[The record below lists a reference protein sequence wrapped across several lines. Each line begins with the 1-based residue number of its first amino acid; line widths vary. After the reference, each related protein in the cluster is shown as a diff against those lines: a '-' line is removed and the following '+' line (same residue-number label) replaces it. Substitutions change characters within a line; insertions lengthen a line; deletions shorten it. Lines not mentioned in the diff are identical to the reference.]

1 MNNGSCANAWQ
12 IMSGRCPTTLDTG
25 LTLREPML
33 RGSRTMR
40 WTFLPLAVALVIVLL
55 AERASA
61 FTAEQAAAGRTS
73 YGQVCVAC
81 HGADLQTLPNARLVG
96 PDFASRWQDRGVNE
110 LLSKV
115 RATMPPEGPGALP
128 ENIYLN
134 VLAYILQQNGAD
146 AGTERLTTATRTT
159 IGSLLRRDYS
169 ASSVSPPPQI
179 NSSNAAASKR

>member
-1 MNNGSCANAWQ
+1 M
-12 IMSGRCPTTLDTG
+12 
-25 LTLREPML
+25 
-33 RGSRTMR
+33 MR
-40 WTFLPLAVALVIVLL
+40 WSFLPLAVALVIVLP
-55 AERASA
+55 ADQASA

-96 PDFASRWQDRGVNE
+96 PDFASRWENRGVNE

-134 VLAYILQQNGAD
+134 VLAYILQQNGANP
-146 AGTERLTTATRTT
+146 GTERLTTATRTT
-159 IGSLLRRDYS
+159 IGSIVRRDFS
-169 ASSVSPPPQI
+169 ASSLSPLRQVNPTRTGFQP
-179 NSSNAAASKR
+179 AR

>member
-1 MNNGSCANAWQ
+1 
-12 IMSGRCPTTLDTG
+12 
-25 LTLREPML
+25 
-33 RGSRTMR
+33 MR
-40 WTFLPLAVALVIVLL
+40 WFFLPLAVVSVIVLRT
-55 AERASA
+55 ERASA
-61 FTAEQAAAGRTS
+61 FTAEQAAAGRIS

-115 RATMPPEGPGALP
+115 SATMPPESPGALP

-146 AGTERLTTATRTT
+146 AGTERLTTATRAT
-159 IGSLLRRDYS
+159 IGSMFGE
-169 ASSVSPPPQI
+169 VP
-179 NSSNAAASKR
+179 AAGARAEPVAGAR